1 MTFAPERLRW
11 VGGRLVEGVDDDA
24 LTIDLTRGDVL
35 RFDLE
40 KGEVPFVD
48 VVADYRW
55 SAPEIDEAVRRVL
68 ERGDFILGEAVRR
81 FEEEFAAYCGVSHGI
96 GVDSG
101 FSALELIVRGLGI
114 GPGDEVIT
122 VANTF
127 IATAAAI
134 ESAGARPVLVDMD
147 PVTYNIDPNEIEA
160 AITPATRA
168 VIAVHLYGRLAD
180 MDAINAI
187 AERHGLFVIED
198 ACQAHGAMVGG
209 RRAGSLGT
217 AAAFSF
223 YPSKN
228 LGAFGDGGAVV
239 TNDDELAENIR
250 LLRNLGSAQK
260 YQHSVRGFNRR
271 LDTLQAAVLSVKL
284 GVLDDANESRRNAAR
299 LYATLLADT
308 PVVLP
313 QVDEG
318 GDSVFHLYVIETG
331 EREALMAHLRDE
343 GISTGIHYP
352 IPIHLQEGYRSLGYG
367 PGDFPHTE
375 RAAGRIMSL
384 PIFGRISPA
393 AVIRSAQAV
402 QRFYES

>member
-1 MTFAPERLRW
+1 MTFAPERLKW
-11 VGGRLVEGVDDDA
+11 LGGRLVEVGDEDA
-24 LTIDLTRGDVL
+24 LTIDLTHE
-35 RFDLE
+35 DLPQLVVE
-40 KGEVPFVD
+40 KAHVPFVD

-55 SAPEIDEAVRRVL
+55 AEPEIDAAVRGVL

-81 FEEEFAAYCGVSHGI
+81 FEEEFASYCGVGHAV

-101 FSALELIVRGLGI
+101 FSALELIIRGLGI

-134 ESAGARPVLVDMD
+134 EAAGARPVLVDMD
-147 PVTYNIDPNEIEA
+147 PATYNIDPNRIEDA
-160 AITPATRA
+160 VTPNTRA
-168 VIAVHLYGRLAD
+168 VIAVHLYGRPAD
-180 MDAINAI
+180 MDAINQVAG
-187 AERHGLFVIED
+187 RYGLFVIED
-198 ACQAHGAMVGG
+198 ACQAHGATVGD

-228 LGAFGDGGAVV
+228 LGAFGDGGVVV
-239 TNDDELAENIR
+239 TNDPDLAERVR
-250 LLRNLGSAQK
+250 LLRNLGSAEK
-260 YQHSVRGFNRR
+260 YHHSVRGFNRR

-284 GVLDDANESRRNAAR
+284 GGLDEANDSRRNAAR
-299 LYATLLADT
+299 LYASLLADLPIVVP
-308 PVVLP
+308 PV
-313 QVDEG
+313 DG
-318 GDSVFHLYVIETG
+318 GHDSVFHLYVIETG
-331 EREALMAHLRDE
+331 EREALMGYLRDE

-375 RAAGRIMSL
+375 EAAQRVMSL
-384 PIFGRISPA
+384 PMFGRISPA

-402 QRFYES
+402 QRFFER

>member
-1 MTFAPERLRW
+1 MTFAPERLTW
-11 VGGRLVEGVDDDA
+11 VGGRLVEVVDDDA
-24 LTIDLTRGDVL
+24 LTIDLTEGDIL
-35 RFDLE
+35 RFDLD
-40 KGEVPFVD
+40 KAEVPFVD

-55 SAPEIDEAVRRVL
+55 SALEIDDAVRGVL
-68 ERGDFILGEAVRR
+68 ERGDFILGEAVGR
-81 FEEEFAAYCGVSHGI
+81 FEREFAAYCGVRHAI

-134 ESAGARPVLVDMD
+134 EAAGARPVLVDMD
-147 PVTYNIDPNEIEA
+147 PATYNIDPNQIEA

-180 MDAINAI
+180 MAAINQI

-198 ACQAHGAMVGG
+198 ACQAHGAMAGG
-209 RRAGSLGT
+209 RRAGALGT

-239 TNDDELAENIR
+239 TDDDELAENIR

-284 GVLDDANESRRNAAR
+284 KALDDANDSRRNAAR
-299 LYATLLADT
+299 LYSTLLADS
-308 PVVLP
+308 PLVLP
-313 QVDEG
+313 PVDEG
-318 GDSVFHLYVIETG
+318 LESVFHLYVIETG
-331 EREALMAHLRDE
+331 EREALMAYLRDE